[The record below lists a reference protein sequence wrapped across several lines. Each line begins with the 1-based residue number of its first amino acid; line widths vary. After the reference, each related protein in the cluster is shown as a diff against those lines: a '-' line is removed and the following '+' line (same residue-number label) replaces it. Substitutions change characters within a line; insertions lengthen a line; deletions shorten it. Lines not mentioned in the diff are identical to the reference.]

1 MKWAVKIFGK
11 IDIDELE
18 FKYDNSRNLSI
29 IKIDNDYY
37 IQSEMFEQS
46 DNPEEIFNL
55 AKDLMIL
62 IRSAIK
68 IANDIDANLYVDM
81 VRNLET
87 KCSYIFVFDTG
98 NMIDRVSVLNNT
110 YEVEGENKLFSNII
124 DAGFSNDNVNKV
136 LRLIEYEGLEDWG
149 NIYRIL
155 EIIQVDI
162 NIIEKGWASK
172 KEIKNFKHTANSPKT
187 IGNMARHGCLKGDPP
202 EHPMSIVE
210 AKEFILRIIKK
221 WIDSI
226 VKTNI

>member
-55 AKDLMIL
+55 AKDLVIL

-124 DAGFSNDNVNKV
+124 DASFSNDNVNKV

-155 EIIQVDI
+155 EIIQADI
-162 NIIEKGWASK
+162 NIIEKGCCSK
-172 KEIKNFKHTANSPKT
+172 KEIRNFKYTANSPEA
-187 IGNMARHGCLKGDPP
+187 IGNMARHGCFKGDSP

-221 WIDSI
+221 WINSI
-226 VKTNI
+226 VKINI